1 MLGFSSGKEKIQV
14 NLKNMASLRFA
25 NAARF
30 CFENLKVL
38 GKAAQHFCFW
48 KCEKGLTNG
57 QALANEANKGVMVM
71 TETNM
76 LGVNSWVDNTQDLEQ
91 QQREISEKLHF
102 SRMMAERQQVLALE
116 NEITEDRKRVSEL
129 RSLAY
134 ATAVENKPIIE
145 KLKLE
150 TARLISESISIDNES
165 VMLEQALRAK
175 HQELADLRQQIEAD
189 KIVG

>member
-1 MLGFSSGKEKIQV
+1 
-14 NLKNMASLRFA
+14 
-25 NAARF
+25 
-30 CFENLKVL
+30 
-38 GKAAQHFCFW
+38 
-48 KCEKGLTNG
+48 
-57 QALANEANKGVMVM
+57 M